1 VNMISGTSDMQ
12 TTRRLPELDG
22 LRGVA
27 ILLVLLEHYVAESQQ
42 ATGSIAHVLSRLFRM
57 GWTGVDLF
65 FVLSGFLIGGI
76 LLDVRELPNYV
87 KTFYVRRAY
96 RILPLYYVWITLY
109 VVAGYIGSR
118 WIVPRDNNAFA
129 ITVPIVVYYLF
140 FQNFVFPP
148 ISSYGTFFV
157 GPTWS
162 LAVEEQFYL
171 IAPWLIRFLPPRR
184 LVKALI
190 LCVIAAPLL
199 RAALF
204 NVQHGHR
211 VVYFLMPCR
220 MDGLAMGMLCAVA
233 WRTPAKQWMAN
244 HAALLKT
251 VLAVLLLGF
260 LAMLR
265 WSPEPKNSF
274 EALYKYSWIVFL
286 YATLMMVA
294 LIVPGGVVA
303 RLARSRIL
311 GSWGRVSY
319 CVYLI
324 HLGILGA
331 CHMALLHSAP
341 RIDDWRGALTT
352 ILAAALTWLIAQ
364 LSWRF
369 FEKPLLDRGH
379 VYKYESVQA
388 PCSREERLDS
398 VVTESVV

>member
-1 VNMISGTSDMQ
+1 MISGTSDMRA
-12 TTRRLPELDG
+12 TMRLPELDG
-22 LRGVA
+22 LRGIA

-42 ATGSIAHVLSRLFRM
+42 AASGSIAHVLSRLFRM

-76 LLDVRELPNYV
+76 LLDVRESPNYV

-109 VVAGYIGSR
+109 LVVGYIGSR
-118 WIVPRDNNAFA
+118 WIAPHEKTAFA
-129 ITVPIVVYYLF
+129 ITVPIAVYYLF
-140 FQNFVFPP
+140 FQNFIFPP
-148 ISSYGTFFV
+148 IATYGTYFV

-184 LVKALI
+184 LIKALL
-190 LCVIAAPLL
+190 LCVIVAPLL

-220 MDGLAMGMLCAVA
+220 MDGLAIGMLCAIA
-233 WRTPAKQWMAN
+233 WRTGAKEWMAN

-251 VLAVLLLGF
+251 ALAVLLLGF

-265 WSPEPKNSF
+265 WSPEPQNSF
-274 EALYKYSWIVFL
+274 QAVYKYSWIVLL

-294 LIVPGGVVA
+294 LMVPGGIVA
-303 RLARSRIL
+303 RLSRLGIL
-311 GSWGRVSY
+311 RNWGRVSY

-331 CHMALLHSAP
+331 CHMALLRSSP
-341 RIDDWRGALTT
+341 RIDNWQGTLTT

-369 FEKPLLDRGH
+369 FEKPLLDKGH

-388 PCSREERLDS
+388 SCSSEEPL
-398 VVTESVV
+398 ESVVNEVG